1 MKLKILA
8 AAALAVMFGQVAQ
21 AETIRIATEG
31 AYPPFNFVDESGEL
45 KGFDVDIA
53 NALCEKMEVEC
64 EIVAQAW
71 DGMIP
76 GLKAGKYDAIVASM
90 SITEKRKKAVNFTRA
105 YYAAGATLVG
115 PKDSDIALEPGKL
128 DGKVIGVQRASTYA
142 NLMAAKFPEAEVKTY
157 DTVENHNLDLV
168 AGRLDGVVAQRIF
181 MHNWLEEEG
190 VSDSFELKGD
200 PVFDEEFIGEGAG
213 IAVDKSNPELLQRLD
228 DALVAIFEDGTYDEI
243 NAKYFPFSIR
253 KP

>member
-1 MKLKILA
+1 MKLKIVI
-8 AAALAVMFGQVAQ
+8 AAALAAMFGQVAQ

-142 NLMAAKFPEAEVKTY
+142 NLMAGMFPGAEVKTY

-190 VSDSFELKGD
+190 ASDSFELKGD
-200 PVFDEEFIGEGAG
+200 PVYEEEYIGEGAG